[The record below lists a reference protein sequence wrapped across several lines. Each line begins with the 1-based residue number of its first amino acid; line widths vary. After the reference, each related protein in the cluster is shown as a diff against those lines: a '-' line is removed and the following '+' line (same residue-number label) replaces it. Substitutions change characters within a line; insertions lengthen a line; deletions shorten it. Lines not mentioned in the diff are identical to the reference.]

1 MNMLIKS
8 VAILGS
14 LFFCLINKILR
25 SLWRSN
31 MLNVYNYHVHPVELY
46 DYENHWKAD
55 PMLAVEV
62 LQRYPDRKDVLALVL
77 SSPRA
82 IIKYVQD
89 TRKPFPK
96 GLGKLLQQEGVGTT
110 SSLID
115 YAVWVE
121 SRVPEIEKRLLSLGN
136 IEEIFAYISRV
147 IKGVWKEAESTIG
160 KESYYRREYV
170 RVYLNGDW
178 SKFDKGQYK
187 EDNDWI
193 SFVQGLLDDG
203 VTSYDENA
211 EAMAEEDWDDEDE
224 EAEPYEP
231 LDISYRDWS
240 NKKGFD
246 IYRGL
251 TKVGSIGQ
259 VRSGKIELL
268 DKKEAVYKSLEL
280 GKPEDA
286 YWDDVYDYI
295 HDVIVSGI

>member
-1 MNMLIKS
+1 MLIKS

-82 IIKYVQD
+82 IIKHVQD
-89 TRKPFPK
+89 TRKPFPE
-96 GLGKLLQQEGVGTT
+96 GLRVLLQQEGVGAT
-110 SSLID
+110 STLID

-121 SRVPEIEKRLLSLGN
+121 SRVPEIEKRILSLGH

-170 RVYLNGDW
+170 RLYLNGDW
-178 SKFDKGQYK
+178 SKFDEGQYK

-193 SFVQGLLDDG
+193 GFVQGLLDDG